1 MSTASYQKC
10 KSNAWTRRPPPFLGG
25 GLFRIKTYPGIGA
38 MQEVAYREKE
48 RRKDKCDA
56 DL

>member
-1 MSTASYQKC
+1 MSPASYQKC
-10 KSNAWTRRPPPFLGG
+10 KSNAWTRRPLPRKGS
-25 GLFRIKTYPGIGA
+25 GLFRIKTHPGIGA

-48 RRKDKCDA
+48 RRKDECDA